1 MPEKCGCWPLK
12 CVELQVELVIPRRV
26 NLGERAPISIVVH
39 NRSDAAVDLILRGR
53 TPTFDL
59 VVSDSSDAV
68 IWSRLQN
75 EIIPAI
81 IHVRR
86 VAAGSAFEISDFWE
100 PDLERGTYNVRAE
113 LLLEDSRLSSE
124 PVELEVQDGR

>member
-1 MPEKCGCWPLK
+1 LR
-12 CVELQVELVIPRRV
+12 VDLVIPRRV
-26 NLGERAPISIVVH
+26 NFGERVPIKVVVQ
-39 NRSDAAVDLILRGR
+39 NESDVAVDMILRGR

-59 VVSDSSDAV
+59 IVSDSTGEV
-68 IWSRLQN
+68 IWRRLQN

-86 VAAGSAFEISDFWE
+86 VAADAAFELSGFWE
-100 PDLERGTYNVRAE
+100 PALDTGTYNVRGE